1 MLQFDIR
8 FYRQI
13 IIIIIFFDFSNYTKM
28 IRIFLSINIYIYIHP
43 IVRFRF
49 VPYFSPKLWFATVP
63 RVLCITRME
72 SRGVTKAV
80 HKYEIAAERC
90 YATAV
95 RYFYRP
101 PFSFSPSRKAK
112 NWCSTPGGSIQI
124 FARLDRASNDN
135 VLIRNF
141 PQSVRRD
148 NKGRDAFYETL
159 I

>member
-1 MLQFDIR
+1 MESQRLFINMRLPPRDVTPLRSDI
-8 FYRQI
+8 F
-13 IIIIIFFDFSNYTKM
+13 
-28 IRIFLSINIYIYIHP
+28 
-43 IVRFRF
+43 
-49 VPYFSPKLWFATVP
+49 TVP
-63 RVLCITRME
+63 RSL
-72 SRGVTKAV
+72 
-80 HKYEIAAERC
+80 
-90 YATAV
+90 
-95 RYFYRP
+95 
-101 PFSFSPSRKAK
+101 SPKAK

>member
-1 MLQFDIR
+1 
-8 FYRQI
+8 
-13 IIIIIFFDFSNYTKM
+13 M
-28 IRIFLSINIYIYIHP
+28 IRIFSSINIYIYIYP

-101 PFSFSPSRKAK
+101 SFTPSAAKPRIVPRQEGQSKFSR
-112 NWCSTPGGSIQI
+112 GSIVPRMTTCSSAI
-124 FARLDRASNDN
+124 FRKVFHEGIIGRHAL
-135 VLIRNF
+135 
-141 PQSVRRD
+141 RD
-148 NKGRDAFYETL
+148 TFRYFNESCN
-159 I
+159 IVE